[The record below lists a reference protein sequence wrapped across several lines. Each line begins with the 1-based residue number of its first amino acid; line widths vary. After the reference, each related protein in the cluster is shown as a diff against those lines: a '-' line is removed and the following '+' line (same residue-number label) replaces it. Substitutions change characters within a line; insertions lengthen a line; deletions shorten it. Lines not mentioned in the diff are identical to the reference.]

1 MVEEREEGNQEKGQ
15 LRMLGFGICCF
26 SDLWLHV
33 NATRPGDHR
42 ENKQEMKNKK
52 GKDGI
57 IVSSQNGNGDYVNPY
72 L

>member
-26 SDLWLHV
+26 SELWLHV

-42 ENKQEMKNKK
+42 ENKQRDKKNKK
-52 GKDGI
+52 GKM
-57 IVSSQNGNGDYVNPY
+57 VSLSPVKMGMETM
-72 L
+72 